1 MKGDPIMPIYE
12 YRCSDCG
19 HEFEVTQK
27 ITADPLTECISCGGK
42 VKKLISTSSFHLKG
56 TGWYV
61 TDYANKSGNNG
72 SKCPPEDKKEDA
84 SSSIDSSAEK
94 APDSSSATKESTSTK
109 ETASPA
115 S

>member
-1 MKGDPIMPIYE
+1 MPIYE

-27 ITADPLTECISCGGK
+27 ITADPLTECIACGGK
-42 VKKLISTSSFHLKG
+42 VKKLISSSSFHLKG

-72 SKCPPEDKKEDA
+72 SKGPSEEKKEAA
-84 SSSIDSSAEK
+84 SSTKSSSEK
-94 APDSSSATKESTSTK
+94 TTDSSSAAKESTATK